1 MLDKNCICPQ
11 MAWKAQISD
20 RVCVKYKILS
30 KLSLFKRGSAGDSLG
45 WETWRLRFAHL
56 PSHGQVSYSVLVC
69 PLTPP
74 KKNAFPT
81 WLHLHLV
88 HIVSPQAI
96 IEVALPKEL
105 KLEGVEADPKRIF
118 IAYDIW
124 AHVSI
129 HAIFNF
135 SSELHSKNDDDTNY
149 QMLSSSSGSEGIPGT
164 KLRSVSK
171 KMGWG
176 VFCVEYHWQDLPF
189 IIWLNIP
196 LYA

>member
-30 KLSLFKRGSAGDSLG
+30 KLSLFKRGSAGDSPG
-45 WETWRLRFAHL
+45 F
-56 PSHGQVSYSVLVC
+56 
-69 PLTPP
+69 
-74 KKNAFPT
+74 
-81 WLHLHLV
+81 